1 MLELSSA
8 WPLFKSSTCEGTGL
22 QSLQFGAQQAA
33 KKLKLKYVVQ
43 YTLEARIEKYNE
55 NYFAFVCT
63 IIVNIYFCLT
73 RLLGPKKQKF
83 WPKTNM
89 LKENYCIL

>member
-43 YTLEARIEKYNE
+43 QVVQYTLEARIEKYNE
-55 NYFAFVCT
+55 NYFAHE
-63 IIVNIYFCLT
+63 NAKG
-73 RLLGPKKQKF
+73 LLISERNFGVFKPPKK
-83 WPKTNM
+83 
-89 LKENYCIL
+89 

>member
-1 MLELSSA
+1 MLELGSA

-55 NYFAFVCT
+55 NYFAHENAFVCT
-63 IIVNIYFCLT
+63 IIVTIYFLPNK
-73 RLLGPKKQKF
+73 LAGS
-83 WPKTNM
+83 
-89 LKENYCIL
+89 